1 MRTIRMKIITENEKE
16 TLELAAAFAGT
27 LETGNVVALFG
38 ELGSGKTVFARGIAR
53 ALGITEKITSPTFIL
68 INEFHGSIPLYHMD
82 LYRMD
87 SIQEIQDI
95 GVEDYFYGDG
105 ICVVEWA
112 EKLGELYPENAI
124 RVRLK
129 HLGDTNREIEIER
142 QDKS

>member
-1 MRTIRMKIITENEKE
+1 LIQITKDEEE